1 MYPVRFEKT
10 AIVLN
15 LFKCLKT
22 IRLDDPEG
30 FQSEANVLFAQPSQK
45 SFTIGFKF
53 SKFRHLLEGVLP
65 KEILMPVLHV
75 SVSQYLLKAR
85 HAHVCVY
92 NYLADDTVA

>member
-1 MYPVRFEKT
+1 MYPVCFEKT

-53 SKFRHLLEGVLP
+53 PKFRHLPGSLP
-65 KEILMPVLHV
+65 KEILIPVLHV
-75 SVSQYLLKAR
+75 VK
-85 HAHVCVY
+85 HTTIC
-92 NYLADDTVA
+92 T